1 MYKRNVLGLI
11 WSFFSNYVMMIKFVQ
26 IYVMPFT
33 LLLYLQDVLNMHFFY
48 LDQVH
53 FDSLN
58 IIIIIVYIFYHIGY
72 FFTAVAI
79 GIKGI
84 LFNLKIEPVRA

>member
-11 WSFFSNYVMMIKFVQ
+11 WSFFSNYVMMIKFFQ

-58 IIIIIVYIFYHIGY
+58 IIIIIVYIF
-72 FFTAVAI
+72 
-79 GIKGI
+79 
-84 LFNLKIEPVRA
+84 L

>member
-1 MYKRNVLGLI
+1 MFMMYQKNY
-11 WSFFSNYVMMIKFVQ
+11 FFQ

-33 LLLYLQDVLNMHFFY
+33 LLIFLQDVLNMHFFY

-72 FFTAVAI
+72 FFFVKLVSVYYI
-79 GIKGI
+79 
-84 LFNLKIEPVRA
+84 N

>member
-11 WSFFSNYVMMIKFVQ
+11 WSFFPNYVMMIKFFQ

-58 IIIIIVYIFYHIGY
+58 LIIIIVYIFYDMVI
-72 FFTAVAI
+72 FFV
-79 GIKGI
+79 K
-84 LFNLKIEPVRA
+84 LV

>member
-11 WSFFSNYVMMIKFVQ
+11 WSFFSNYVMMIKFFQ

-53 FDSLN
+53 FDLLN
-58 IIIIIVYIFYHIGY
+58 IIIIIVYIFYDIGY
-72 FFTAVAI
+72 FFREACLS
-79 GIKGI
+79 I
-84 LFNLKIEPVRA
+84 LY

>member
-1 MYKRNVLGLI
+1 
-11 WSFFSNYVMMIKFVQ
+11 
-26 IYVMPFT
+26 MPFT
-33 LLLYLQDVLNMHFFY
+33 LLIFLQDVLNMHFFH

-72 FFTAVAI
+72 FFFREACLS
-79 GIKGI
+79 I
-84 LFNLKIEPVRA
+84 LY

>member
-11 WSFFSNYVMMIKFVQ
+11 WSFFSNYVMMIKFFQ

-58 IIIIIVYIFYHIGY
+58 LIIIIVYIFYDMVI
-72 FFTAVAI
+72 FFV
-79 GIKGI
+79 K
-84 LFNLKIEPVRA
+84 LV

>member
-11 WSFFSNYVMMIKFVQ
+11 WSFFSNYVMMIKFFQ

-58 IIIIIVYIFYHIGY
+58 IIIIIIVYIFYDIGY
-72 FFTAVAI
+72 FFREACLS
-79 GIKGI
+79 I
-84 LFNLKIEPVRA
+84 LY